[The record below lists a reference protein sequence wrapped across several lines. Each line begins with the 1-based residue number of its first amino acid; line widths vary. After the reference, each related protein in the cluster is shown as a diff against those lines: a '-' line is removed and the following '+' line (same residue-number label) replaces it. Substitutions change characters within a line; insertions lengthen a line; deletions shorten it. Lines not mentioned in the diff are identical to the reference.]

1 MLTAPLQ
8 VQPHQVVYVEAE
20 TDVGDSAAGVG
31 LAAERSKRRIGV
43 KMLQNKTPRA
53 TSIM

>member
-1 MLTAPLQ
+1 MLTVPLQ

-31 LAAERSKRRIGV
+31 LAAETEDQSENAAKY
-43 KMLQNKTPRA
+43 NSPCNFN
-53 TSIM
+53 